1 MKTRQQKGGCSIG
14 RKGESP
20 KGGCKVGKKAPRAAG
35 TFVDADLI
43 ARRKRS
49 AIAKKGAATRK
60 ANKTKAKPKVPVK
73 KVSARSRLSNKAYSQ
88 FYPADPDNRFG
99 LTATRADG
107 TKVNL
112 KMKNKGVFRYGMFGA
127 HLK

>member
-1 MKTRQQKGGCSIG
+1 MRTRQQKGGCSIG

-20 KGGCKVGKKAPRAAG
+20 RGGCKVVKKAPRAAG

-49 AIAKKGAATRK
+49 AIAKKAAATRK
-60 ANKTKAKPKVPVK
+60 ANKKKAKPKPKVP
-73 KVSARSRLSNKAYSQ
+73 A
-88 FYPADPDNRFG
+88 PATM
-99 LTATRADG
+99 TATKADG
-107 TKVNL
+107 TKVIL
-112 KMKNKGVFRYGMFGA
+112 KMKNKGLAMFGA

>member
-1 MKTRQQKGGCSIG
+1 MRTRQQKGGCSIG

-60 ANKTKAKPKVPVK
+60 ANKKKAKPKSKVPVK

-99 LTATRADG
+99 LTATKADG
-107 TKVNL
+107 TKVIL
-112 KMKNKGVFRYGMFGA
+112 KMKNKGVNLFGA

>member
-1 MKTRQQKGGCSIG
+1 MRTRQQKGGCSIG

-60 ANKTKAKPKVPVK
+60 ANKKKAKPKPKVPVK

-99 LTATRADG
+99 LTATKADG
-107 TKVNL
+107 TKVIL
-112 KMKNKGVFRYGMFGA
+112 RMKNKGVNLFGA

>member
-1 MKTRQQKGGCSIG
+1 MRTRQQKGGCSIG

-60 ANKTKAKPKVPVK
+60 ANKKKAKPKPKVPVK
-73 KVSARSRLSNKAYSQ
+73 KVSQA
-88 FYPADPDNRFG
+88 PTT
-99 LTATRADG
+99 LTATKADG
-107 TKVNL
+107 TKVIL
-112 KMKNKGVFRYGMFGA
+112 KMKNKGVNLFGA